1 MRGRGYAEE
10 RLQKLQVARDCPSI
24 VRDAMLVL
32 QVGQSPPAQP
42 SLPKLCK
49 PWNVSRAWAVT
60 APGRRRAAGR
70 RDRFDCR
77 SC

>member
-32 QVGQSPPAQP
+32 QVGQSPPP
-42 SLPKLCK
+42 PR
-49 PWNVSRAWAVT
+49 PAVT
-60 APGRRRAAGR
+60 AQALQALERVQGLGSHGSR
-70 RDRFDCR
+70 
-77 SC
+77 